1 MQKVKVILGKTRIR
15 TLNVN
20 MNATRDRRDVVEL
33 TPCHRLLHCTASVAM
48 STAIAHHLP
57 PIDTYNAMGDYTE
70 QINKQIVIEN
80 FEFEGVPVLSV
91 TRLSKPSDNPQSNSE
106 QRRCDDGYSLA

>member
-1 MQKVKVILGKTRIR
+1 MKVILGKTRIR
-15 TLNVN
+15 TLNGN

-33 TPCHRLLHCTASVAM
+33 SPCHRLLHCTTSVAM

-80 FEFEGVPVLSV
+80 FEFEGMLVLSV
-91 TRLSKPSDNPQSNSE
+91 MCISDTTNDSQSSSA
-106 QRRCDDGYSLA
+106 RRR

>member
-1 MQKVKVILGKTRIR
+1 
-15 TLNVN
+15 
-20 MNATRDRRDVVEL
+20 
-33 TPCHRLLHCTASVAM
+33 M

-80 FEFEGVPVLSV
+80 FEFEGMLVFSV
-91 TRLSKPSDNPQSNSE
+91 TRSTNTANNPQLSSE
-106 QRRCDDGYSLA
+106 QRR

>member
-1 MQKVKVILGKTRIR
+1 
-15 TLNVN
+15 
-20 MNATRDRRDVVEL
+20 
-33 TPCHRLLHCTASVAM
+33 M

-80 FEFEGVPVLSV
+80 FEFEGMLVLSV
-91 TRLSKPSDNPQSNSE
+91 TCFNNTANDSQSSSE
-106 QRRCDDGYSLA
+106 QRR

>member
-1 MQKVKVILGKTRIR
+1 MEVILRKTRIR
-15 TLNVN
+15 TLNVD

-80 FEFEGVPVLSV
+80 FEFEGMLVFSV
-91 TRLSKPSDNPQSNSE
+91 TRSTNTANNPQLSSE
-106 QRRCDDGYSLA
+106 QRR